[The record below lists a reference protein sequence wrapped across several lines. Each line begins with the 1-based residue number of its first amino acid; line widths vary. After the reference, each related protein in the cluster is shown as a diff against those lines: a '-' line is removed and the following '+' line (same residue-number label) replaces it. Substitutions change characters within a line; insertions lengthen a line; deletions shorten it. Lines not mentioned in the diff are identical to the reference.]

1 MRAVVNDG
9 RARSHLTTVAWRMT
23 CHPRVGTSYS
33 TMPRI
38 QNWRSLLPGIIAL
51 AVVVV
56 GGIAVLSFARVGALH
71 GSTIR
76 VYSSMAEARG
86 VMKGTPVWL
95 AGQPV
100 GQVIGVQFLPP
111 TLDSGGTVLVVMDL
125 LKRDVKYVRHDAVA
139 QVTSGG
145 TLIGAPVVS
154 LDNPGT
160 NARLIA
166 EGDTLYALPQG
177 DPEGVASRIALA
189 ARDFPAIIAN
199 VKDLRAQ
206 LSSVRGTTG
215 ALLNDD
221 ALKVDLVRTRGTR
234 LANRALHGQ
243 GTIGR
248 VMNGGTSM
256 AVTRAQRA
264 LAEVDSL
271 RALLTSDQ
279 SVVGRFKRD
288 TSLMHTV
295 TSLRNEVSIAR
306 AMLDEPRGTAGR
318 VLHDSAMT
326 RELTATEKELAA
338 VIADLRAHP
347 MRYVAF

>member
-1 MRAVVNDG
+1 
-9 RARSHLTTVAWRMT
+9 
-23 CHPRVGTSYS
+23 
-33 TMPRI
+33 MPRT
-38 QNWRSLLPGIIAL
+38 QNWRSLLPGAIAL
-51 AVVVV
+51 AAVVL

-76 VYSSMAEARG
+76 VYSSMVEARG

-95 AGQPV
+95 EGQPV
-100 GQVIGVQFLPP
+100 GQVIAVQFRPP
-111 TLDSGGTVLVVMDL
+111 SLDSSGTVLVVMDL
-125 LKRDVKYVRHDAVA
+125 LKRDMKYVRSDAVA

-160 NARLIA
+160 KARLIA
-166 EGDTLYALPQG
+166 EGDTLYSLPQG

-189 ARDFPAIIAN
+189 SRDFPAIIAN
-199 VKDLRAQ
+199 VKDLRTQ

-221 ALKVDLVRTRGTR
+221 ALKVDLVLSRGTR
-234 LANRALHGQ
+234 LADRALHGR
-243 GTIGR
+243 GTIAR
-248 VMNGGTSM
+248 VMNGGTAAAM
-256 AVTRAQRA
+256 ARAQHA
-264 LAEVDSL
+264 LSQADSL

-279 SVVGRFKRD
+279 SVMGRFKRD
-288 TSLMHTV
+288 TTLMRTV
-295 TSLRNEVSIAR
+295 VSLRNEVSIAR
-306 AMLDEPRGTAGR
+306 AMLDNSRGTAGR
-318 VLHDSAMT
+318 VLNDAALI
-326 RELTATEKELAA
+326 RQLTATEKELGV